1 MKKVSKLKKKKK
13 PKHKLFFYI
22 TFKMAE
28 NNLFWSITLSEIKMC
43 FALKQLF

>member
-13 PKHKLFFYI
+13 THKLFFYI